1 MSKIDKVIVAK
12 RNIIALT
19 VKDCVL
25 KRSIEKIAKSPKP
38 IPTPISILV
47 KR

>member
-1 MSKIDKVIVAK
+1 MDSVMVAK
-12 RNIIALT
+12 RKIIAFT

-25 KRSIEKIAKSPKP
+25 NRRIEKIANKPKP